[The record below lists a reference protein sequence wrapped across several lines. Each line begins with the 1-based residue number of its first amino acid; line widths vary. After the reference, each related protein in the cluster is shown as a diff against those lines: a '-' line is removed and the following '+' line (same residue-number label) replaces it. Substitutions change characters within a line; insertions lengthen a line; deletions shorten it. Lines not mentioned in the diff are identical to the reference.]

1 MIMNDGEESD
11 QVLMVDGR
19 GSLTTHLL
27 IEKAPYWRASSVVLI
42 KDRFDAAYEAFRD
55 LSEAFTTSKPG
66 SMLGGITSDDA
77 LASC

>member
-42 KDRFDAAYEAFRD
+42 KTGLTLHMRHF
-55 LSEAFTTSKPG
+55 
-66 SMLGGITSDDA
+66 GIFPRPLRHRNQA
-77 LASC
+77 VC